1 MDIYAFPPIA
11 AALDAAHAA
20 ITWLISVLE
29 PFVPAGAAGLAI
41 VIVIVLVRTA
51 LMPASV
57 ATVRGE
63 INRRRLAPRIAELR
77 KRYGKN
83 QETLQRKTMEL
94 YSSEKVSPFAGC
106 LPLLIQAP
114 VLSLLYG
121 LFVLT
126 TVGGHANALLT
137 ETFMGVPLGASL
149 LHVIGAGGGVG
160 QIAVYAVLLLVIGV
174 VAWFSRRATANYVG
188 DAADDTPPAMRQLS
202 GILSWLPFLT
212 VVFAAIVP
220 LAATI
225 YLTVTTTWTLV
236 ERQLLRRTLAPL
248 PATPRPVP
256 KTKEI

>member
-11 AALDAAHAA
+11 AALDAAHTI
-20 ITWLISVLE
+20 ITWLIATLD
-29 PFVPAGAAGLAI
+29 PLVPGGAAGLAI
-41 VIVIVLVRTA
+41 VLVTVFVRTA
-51 LMPASV
+51 LIPASV

-63 INRRRLAPRIAELR
+63 INRRRLAPQIAQLR
-77 KRYGKN
+77 KRYGK
-83 QETLQRKTMEL
+83 QPELLQRKTMEL
-94 YSSEKVSPFAGC
+94 YSTEKVSPFAGC

-114 VLSLLYG
+114 VLSLVYG

-126 TVGGHANALLT
+126 SIGGHANALLT
-137 ETFMGVPLGASL
+137 ETFLGVPLGTSL
-149 LHVIGAGGGVG
+149 FAVIGGGGGLAQV
-160 QIAVYAVLLLVIGV
+160 AVYAALLVAIGV
-174 VAWFSRRATANYVG
+174 VAWFTRRVTARYVG
-188 DAADDTPPAMRQLS
+188 DATDDSPPAMRQLS

-236 ERQLLRRTLAPL
+236 ERQLLRRALSRPNAPR
-248 PATPRPVP
+248 AAP